1 MIKKIIEINKK
12 SIDYEKI
19 EEYNNNIKYFDSIPM
34 YIKLMKIYY
43 EQLNIIS
50 YNKKNIILNTWTTL
64 LEDNTISIQENE
76 SIKKAIE
83 TVKRNILDID

>member
-1 MIKKIIEINKK
+1 
-12 SIDYEKI
+12 
-19 EEYNNNIKYFDSIPM
+19 
-34 YIKLMKIYY
+34 MKIYY

>member
-1 MIKKIIEINKK
+1 
-12 SIDYEKI
+12 
-19 EEYNNNIKYFDSIPM
+19 M

>member
-1 MIKKIIEINKK
+1 M
-12 SIDYEKI
+12 

-50 YNKKNIILNTWTTL
+50 YNKKNIILNTWTKL

-83 TVKRNILDID
+83 TVKKNILDDK